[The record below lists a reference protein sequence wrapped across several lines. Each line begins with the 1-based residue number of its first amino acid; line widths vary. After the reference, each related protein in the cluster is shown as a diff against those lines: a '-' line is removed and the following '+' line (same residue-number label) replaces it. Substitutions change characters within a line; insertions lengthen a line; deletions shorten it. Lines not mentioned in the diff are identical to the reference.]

1 MCIRD
6 RFTETQDQVSYS
18 SRARTVFDG
27 SARDLDLPNPGP
39 GAASLGAARRVG
51 AMGEAELAAL
61 VEAADGALD
70 DFGPRA

>member
-6 RFTETQDQVSYS
+6 RVSYA
-18 SRARTVFDG
+18 SRARKVFDG
-27 SARDLDLPNPGP
+27 SASASFDVPNSGP

-51 AMGEAELAAL
+51 AMNEAELAAL